1 MIIANALF
9 SNTNTFN
16 NNSEIIMDY
25 NNFHDWKSGSGKN
38 VKKSLVI

>member
-25 NNFHDWKSGSGKN
+25 NNFTIENLGLGRVWKN
-38 VKKSLVI
+38 L